1 MITMIIDYD
10 DCDHADFINYDDD
23 VGDHVDCSTHRQL
36 RSFGSASDLGLI
48 ALLSHPK
55 LEIVGVSTI
64 VNHRGLG
71 N

>member
-10 DCDHADFINYDDD
+10 DCDHDDLIDYDDD
-23 VGDHVDCSTHRQL
+23 DGDHVDCSIHREL
-36 RSFGSASDLGLI
+36 RSFGSASDLGFI

-64 VNHRGLG
+64 GNHRSLG